1 MQLSRMRGMT
11 AMYHRRFFLDV
22 NITTVLILVLF
33 VVGWWGVEQAFLLV
47 PVVAL
52 IGAVQTAFDSSY
64 LVFARW
70 YASYLERYLNERV
83 GERIHV
89 AAELEDAYLFELG
102 TPKIVTIPIG
112 GGFTWFSYV
121 TIFYTVIGAFA
132 YLFGLVLG
140 WDTLMAAPL
149 PVILLYSLGLYRHD
163 DRIVARWHLVVR
175 GRKRRAT
182 ASEGLGGSFRRA
194 ALHIR
199 RRRLNRTEHNPR
211 GEPNGRYPNCHR
223 NSHCRHVRCDC
234 CGDDHR

>member
-22 NITTVLILVLF
+22 NLATVLILVLF

-70 YASYLERYLNERV
+70 YSSYLERYLNGRV

-102 TPKIVTIPIG
+102 ATKIVTIPIG

-149 PVILLYSLGLYRHD
+149 PVILLYSLGLYGMTIASLLVGIWWFVGGEGELRLQRVLEGRFGVPLSTSDED
-163 DRIVARWHLVVR
+163 D
-175 GRKRRAT
+175 
-182 ASEGLGGSFRRA
+182 
-194 ALHIR
+194 
-199 RRRLNRTEHNPR
+199 
-211 GEPNGRYPNCHR
+211 
-223 NSHCRHVRCDC
+223 
-234 CGDDHR
+234 

>member
-22 NITTVLILVLF
+22 NLATVLILVLF

-47 PVVAL
+47 PVMAL

-70 YASYLERYLNERV
+70 YSSYLERYLNGRV

-149 PVILLYSLGLYRHD
+149 PVILLYSLGLYGMT
-163 DRIVARWHLVVR
+163 IASLLVGIWWFV
-175 GRKRRAT
+175 GG
-182 ASEGLGGSFRRA
+182 EGE
-194 ALHIR
+194 
-199 RRRLNRTEHNPR
+199 RRLQRVLE
-211 GEPNGRYPNCHR
+211 GRFGVPL
-223 NSHCRHVRCDC
+223 STSDE
-234 CGDDHR
+234 DD

>member
-1 MQLSRMRGMT
+1 MEDRVRIALMQLSRMRGMT
-11 AMYHRRFFLDV
+11 AMYHRRFFFDV
-22 NITTVLILVLF
+22 NLTTVLILALF

-70 YASYLERYLNERV
+70 YAAFLERYLNERV

-102 TPKIVTIPIG
+102 APKIVTIPIG

-121 TIFYTVIGAFA
+121 TVFYTVVGAFA

-149 PVILLYSLGLYRHD
+149 PVILLYSLGLYGMT
-163 DRIVARWHLVVR
+163 IASLLVGIWWFV
-175 GRKRRAT
+175 
-182 ASEGLGGSFRRA
+182 GGKGE
-194 ALHIR
+194 
-199 RRRLNRTEHNPR
+199 RRLQRVLEDRFGVPLSASD
-211 GEPNGRYPNCHR
+211 EA
-223 NSHCRHVRCDC
+223 D
-234 CGDDHR
+234 

>member
-22 NITTVLILVLF
+22 NLTTVLILVLF
-33 VVGWWGVEQAFLLV
+33 VIGWWGVEQAFLLV

-70 YASYLERYLNERV
+70 YASYLERYLNQRV

-89 AAELEDAYLFELG
+89 AAELEDAYLFQLG
-102 TPKIVTIPIG
+102 TPKIVTIPLG

-149 PVILLYSLGLYRHD
+149 PVILLYSLGLYGMT
-163 DRIVARWHLVVR
+163 IASLLVGIWWFV
-175 GRKRRAT
+175 
-182 ASEGLGGSFRRA
+182 GGNGE
-194 ALHIR
+194 
-199 RRRLNRTEHNPR
+199 RRLQRVLEARFGVPLSTSDE
-211 GEPNGRYPNCHR
+211 
-223 NSHCRHVRCDC
+223 
-234 CGDDHR
+234 DD

>member
-1 MQLSRMRGMT
+1 MEERVRVASMQLSRMRGMT

-22 NITTVLILVLF
+22 NLTTVLILVLF
-33 VVGWWGVEQAFLLV
+33 VVGWWGVDQAFLLV

-70 YASYLERYLNERV
+70 YATYLEGYLNERV

-89 AAELEDAYLFELG
+89 AAELEDTYLFELG

-121 TIFYTVIGAFA
+121 TIFYTVVGAFS

-140 WDTLMAAPL
+140 WDTLMAAP
-149 PVILLYSLGLYRHD
+149 PPIILLYSLGLYGMT
-163 DRIVARWHLVVR
+163 IASLLVGIWWFV
-175 GRKRRAT
+175 GG
-182 ASEGLGGSFRRA
+182 EGE
-194 ALHIR
+194 
-199 RRRLNRTEHNPR
+199 RRLRRVLEDRFGVPLSASD
-211 GEPNGRYPNCHR
+211 EA
-223 NSHCRHVRCDC
+223 D
-234 CGDDHR
+234 

>member
-22 NITTVLILVLF
+22 NLATVLILVLF

-102 TPKIVTIPIG
+102 APKIVTIPIG

-121 TIFYTVIGAFA
+121 TVFYTVIGAFA

-149 PVILLYSLGLYRHD
+149 PIILLYSLGLYGMT
-163 DRIVARWHLVVR
+163 IASLLVGIWWFV
-175 GRKRRAT
+175 GG
-182 ASEGLGGSFRRA
+182 EGE
-194 ALHIR
+194 
-199 RRRLNRTEHNPR
+199 RRLQRVLEDRFGVPLSASD
-211 GEPNGRYPNCHR
+211 EA
-223 NSHCRHVRCDC
+223 D
-234 CGDDHR
+234 

>member
-22 NITTVLILVLF
+22 NLTTVLILVLF
-33 VVGWWGVEQAFLLV
+33 VIGWWGVEQAFLLV

-102 TPKIVTIPIG
+102 APKIVTIPIG

-140 WDTLMAAPL
+140 WDKLMAAPL
-149 PVILLYSLGLYRHD
+149 PVILLYSLGLYGMT
-163 DRIVARWHLVVR
+163 IASLLVGIWWFV
-175 GRKRRAT
+175 
-182 ASEGLGGSFRRA
+182 GGNGE
-194 ALHIR
+194 
-199 RRRLNRTEHNPR
+199 RRLQRVLEARFGVPLSTSDE
-211 GEPNGRYPNCHR
+211 
-223 NSHCRHVRCDC
+223 
-234 CGDDHR
+234 DD